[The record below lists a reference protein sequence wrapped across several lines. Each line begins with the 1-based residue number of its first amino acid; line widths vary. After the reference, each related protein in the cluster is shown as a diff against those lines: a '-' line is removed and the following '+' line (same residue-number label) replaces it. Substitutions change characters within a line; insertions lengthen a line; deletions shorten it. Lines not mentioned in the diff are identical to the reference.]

1 MANGIEELE
10 IEQLQK
16 VHGEATMLVAL
27 LSRYTGERPRNLEV
41 FFLSYERIIE
51 NGGKRHIPAI
61 VI

>member
-1 MANGIEELE
+1 MASGTEVLE

-27 LSRYTGERPRNLEV
+27 LSRYQENVLVILRFFSLMQADSRNV
-41 FFLSYERIIE
+41 RQ
-51 NGGKRHIPAI
+51 RHIPAI